1 VPLIFLLPLLLV
13 IVLVVAAVALRNA
26 LGDDA
31 PSWLRG
37 TTIAIGLAFVFFVLS
52 GLGMAALVVGL
63 ITASPAVLVAA
74 AVMFVLAFVSPVVV
88 WLAVRPKLQRLRA
101 EERVRA
107 AAARAEFEAG
117 AAQRRVEAE
126 RLRRERLRIAAE
138 AAERARLEYGAA
150 GAAGANGTLT
160 PGAAAGPV
168 YYEILGLDLHANAE
182 EIEAAYRR
190 EIRAH
195 HPDRGGESRRAQLI
209 NEAYETLRDP
219 SRRSRY
225 DRENG
230 VR

>member
-107 AAARAEFEAG
+107 ASARAEFEAG

-126 RLRRERLRIAAE
+126 RLRRERLRGRERHAHARRRR
-138 AAERARLEYGAA
+138 RARVLRD
-150 GAAGANGTLT
+150 
-160 PGAAAGPV
+160 PGPGSSR
-168 YYEILGLDLHANAE
+168 E
-182 EIEAAYRR
+182 RR
-190 EIRAH
+190 G
-195 HPDRGGESRRAQLI
+195 DRGGLPPGDPRAPPGPRGREPARPAHQRS
-209 NEAYETLRDP
+209 LRDAA
-219 SRRSRY
+219 RSLAPVALRP
-225 DRENG
+225 
-230 VR
+230 